1 MSAGRARLLVAGL
14 VSLVALT
21 GCGVQPSGV
30 ITGAAPPSGP
40 AEPATTILFLLS
52 NDQLSPVRR
61 PGSPGGGGRPLS
73 PADTLALLA
82 AGATDEERA
91 QGFTTAVPPEAA
103 PFSVAAN
110 PSGRI
115 VVTLS
120 TPAEEL
126 PTVAIAQIVCTAAAA
141 APASPTQ
148 VTVLGAGQE
157 GNGPRCPPWP
167 PGPPR

>member
-1 MSAGRARLLVAGL
+1 MSTGRARLLVAGL
-14 VSLVALT
+14 VSLAALT

-40 AEPATTILFLLS
+40 AEPATTILYLVS
-52 NDQLSPVRR
+52 NDRLSPVLR
-61 PGSPGGGGRPLS
+61 PGPQLS
-73 PADTLALLA
+73 QADTLALLA
-82 AGATDEERA
+82 ASPTDEERA
-91 QGFTTAVPPEAA
+91 HGLTTAVPPEVA
-103 PFSVAAN
+103 PFSVAAT

-120 TPAEEL
+120 TPASGL
-126 PTVAIAQIVCTAAAA
+126 SAVAIAQIVCTAAAA

-157 GNGPRCPPWP
+157 GHGPRCPPGP